1 MAQSARGLTPA
12 DLIAI
17 REGVAAGKR
26 PKVVFTSS
34 AGQMAGNAGH
44 VVEVTDPDVSDEW
57 IVVQFGRDQLPFSPA
72 DLAIPVRAAAARR
85 TEPRGR
91 PANPEAV
98 PVKRTAST
106 ASAPHTSPT
115 VSTASAPQASRR
127 SAAAAPVPTP
137 RKEVAVTQP
146 APVPTK
152 PVPTRTATPP
162 LNGANGATPNGAEPK
177 RPPKPKA
184 PASLVVTLAY
194 ADREWTIGVNLGAKA
209 LAKPHAIKPTEAL
222 RMIALIDVPGVHD
235 AVENIIAAERV
246 EAQQRALRLRE
257 ELAELESRLAEL
269 NRS

>member
-106 ASAPHTSPT
+106 ASAQ
-115 VSTASAPQASRR
+115 QASRK

-152 PVPTRTATPP
+152 PVPTKATPPP
-162 LNGANGATPNGAEPK
+162 LNGANGAHGAAVNGATPNGAEPK
-177 RPPKPKA
+177 RPPKPKT

-194 ADREWTIGVNLGAKA
+194 ADREWTIAVNLGSKA
-209 LAKPHAIKPTEAL
+209 LAKPYAIKPTEAL

-246 EAQQRALRLRE
+246 EAQQRAVRLRE

>member
-1 MAQSARGLTPA
+1 MAQSRGLTPA

-17 REGVAAGKR
+17 REGLAAGKR

-44 VVEVTDPDVSDEW
+44 VVEVTDPEVSDEW
-57 IVVQFGRDQLPFSPA
+57 IVVQFGRDELPFSPA
-72 DLAIPVRAAAARR
+72 DLTIPVRAAAARR

-98 PVKRTAST
+98 PVKRK
-106 ASAPHTSPT
+106 
-115 VSTASAPQASRR
+115 

-152 PVPTRTATPP
+152 PVPTKATPP
-162 LNGANGATPNGAEPK
+162 PPNGANGAAPNGATPNGAEPK
-177 RPPKPKA
+177 RPPKPKT

-194 ADREWTIGVNLGAKA
+194 ADREWTIAANLGSKA
-209 LAKPHAIKPTEAL
+209 LAKPYAIKPTEAL
-222 RMIALIDVPGVHD
+222 RMVALIDVPGVHD

-246 EAQQRALRLRE
+246 EAQQRAVRLRE